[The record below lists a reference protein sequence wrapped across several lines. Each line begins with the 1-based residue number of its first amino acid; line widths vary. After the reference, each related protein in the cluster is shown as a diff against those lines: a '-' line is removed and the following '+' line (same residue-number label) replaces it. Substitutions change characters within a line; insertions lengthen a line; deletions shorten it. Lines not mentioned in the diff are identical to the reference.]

1 MFPLY
6 LNVGWQYDFTWEGWI
21 GDVFPDK
28 NEYYNRLV
36 TENENVAFIG
46 QMMAISGN
54 KAGVTNT
61 PVIGSADVITLTDVY
76 NAMNVISEE
85 DGKITVSLDFIRQKD
100 GESKNITYTFETEDR
115 GIRSDCLTITGGTF
129 LSDVI
134 NGN

>member
-1 MFPLY
+1 MVAPS
-6 LNVGWQYDFTWEGWI
+6 
-21 GDVFPDK
+21 GD
-28 NEYYNRLV
+28 
-36 TENENVAFIG
+36 
-46 QMMAISGN
+46 

-85 DGKITVSLDFIRQKD
+85 DGKITVSLDFIRRE
-100 GESKNITYTFETEDR
+100 GGVSKNITYTFETEDR
-115 GIRSDCLTITGGTF
+115 GIKSDCLTITGGTF